1 MKEVK
6 IMKKKELSLYAR
18 CEVARTMV
26 ENRRAFAPRIVQ
38 GKKRKAERKP
48 WRAYLE
54 A

>member
-1 MKEVK
+1 
-6 IMKKKELSLYAR
+6 MKKNRSLYAR

-38 GKKRKAERKP
+38 GKKRKVDRKP